1 MSFKED
7 IKGLA
12 IVIAIWAL
20 SMFLWDCIPQK
31 DTPNYEYT
39 EEEYQELQYEIEQL
53 EEELFDK
60 EAELCELKK
69 DNSEFCTEI
78 LKLKKLELNL
88 GT

>member
-1 MSFKED
+1 MFKED
-7 IKGLA
+7 LKGLA

-20 SMFLWDCIPQK
+20 SMFLLDFIPQK

-39 EEEYQELQYEIEQL
+39 AEEYQELQYEIEQL

-78 LKLKKLELNL
+78 LK
-88 GT
+88 